1 MPCSSLGHHSLYSTF
16 GQILKGT
23 PPHPSDL
30 PCQVLSLV
38 SGG

>member
-23 PPHPSDL
+23 PPIPLTCHARCSAW
-30 PCQVLSLV
+30 
-38 SGG
+38 